1 MEKQNY
7 THRNRGAAAFLA
19 VLMGILSPLA
29 AGAQEAAVA
38 SQGSALT
45 PAADAVDFAVVE
57 AVIDSPAAF
66 ERNPVLSGIH
76 LGLGWAT
83 VAAGLATGILNPE
96 VVGEDVHAALG
107 ISSAALA
114 ASTMLFGFIA
124 HYGEVGPKFKLSAN
138 NVHALLGAAGG
149 IMMMI
154 APFVAPTDAHKVLG
168 EGGALLMGVSIG
180 WKLVF

>member
-7 THRNRGAAAFLA
+7 THRSRGTAAFLA

-29 AGAQEAAVA
+29 ARAQDAAA
-38 SQGSALT
+38 TSSATQT
-45 PAADAVDFAVVE
+45 PAADAIDFAVVDPGT
-57 AVIDSPAAF
+57 DSPAAF

-96 VVGEDVHAALG
+96 VVGENVHATLG
-107 ISSAALA
+107 ITSAALA